1 MYKKIKKQNGEK
13 FAQRLR
19 DFHNGIMEIPDLD
32 VILRHAGRDA
42 APLLPYLLTLLATD
56 DDPEP
61 EPEAIGSPF
70 ELLEQAG
77 YKAFHADTLEKQ
89 NSIKTYYKK
98 GELLCTFNDS
108 ARYQKYHIVHAI
120 KNDVDNIR
128 REAFNGKEERQD
140 DYGTSVISIQMNK
153 QGGFISIKNRYNH
166 SVDGCDHTFDSNP
179 DNIIT
184 GLSAAL
190 KDHFNVNFS
199 ASVSLVPR
207 GFVLMGEQIFQ
218 YYREQNNIY
227 YADNSWAEDAEVFT
241 VNKSAGD
248 ALFDGFLFDN
258 KSKSLKNIDPNT
270 ADSFADDFNKY
281 YGGNSGLNVHKGN
294 LVLDGAVLIGAE
306 HSQIRTLSLPEFKT
320 LSDGGISRAPS
331 LTHIDAA
338 GLIIIGKGCL
348 RSVPS
353 LTHIEAPALTNMGKG
368 CLRDARSLKRLAAPA
383 LTGVRGL
390 RKGIVRALIL

>member
-128 REAFNGKEERQD
+128 REAFNGKEESQD

-184 GLSAAL
+184 VLSAA
-190 KDHFNVNFS
+190 
-199 ASVSLVPR
+199 
-207 GFVLMGEQIFQ
+207 
-218 YYREQNNIY
+218 
-227 YADNSWAEDAEVFT
+227 
-241 VNKSAGD
+241 
-248 ALFDGFLFDN
+248 
-258 KSKSLKNIDPNT
+258 
-270 ADSFADDFNKY
+270 
-281 YGGNSGLNVHKGN
+281 
-294 LVLDGAVLIGAE
+294 
-306 HSQIRTLSLPEFKT
+306 
-320 LSDGGISRAPS
+320 
-331 LTHIDAA
+331 
-338 GLIIIGKGCL
+338 
-348 RSVPS
+348 
-353 LTHIEAPALTNMGKG
+353 
-368 CLRDARSLKRLAAPA
+368 
-383 LTGVRGL
+383 
-390 RKGIVRALIL
+390 